1 MSKPGKNELTEVTLG
16 KKHTHAGEKKKPGD
30 KIKVTAQ
37 EKEFLECHKILA
49 GQTDQAQAPAAE

>member
-30 KIKVTAQ
+30 KIMVTAQ
-37 EKEFLECHKILA
+37 EKEFLERHKILA
-49 GQTDQAQAPAAE
+49 GQTDQAQAQAAE